1 MVTLESLPQPAL
13 ILGSANPE
21 TKAFVDAHRLAPE
34 VERAVS
40 LIRDAF
46 PSDSTASLRVFQDP
60 ESENRWLVID
70 LVAPAT
76 VNEVLASF
84 DSFLSQ
90 WIAGSTPRV
99 RDLLQ
104 VNFTLA

>member
-21 TKAFVDAHRLAPE
+21 AKAFADAHGLAPE
-34 VERAVS
+34 IERAVS
-40 LIRDAF
+40 LIREVF

-70 LVAPAT
+70 LVSPGT

-84 DSFLSQ
+84 DSFQSR
-90 WIAGSTPRV
+90 WVAVTAPRV

-104 VNFTLA
+104 VNFTLV